1 MTAALLALALGSIPF
16 GYLIGRAFYG
26 RDIRTS
32 GSGNIGAAN
41 ALRTFGRGGAALVL
55 LLDACKGLVPV
66 LVALDVA
73 RGGYALAASVALLA
87 VLAHCYTPW
96 LHFKGGKGVA
106 TWLGALFA
114 LDWVAG
120 LAFVAVWIAVAL
132 PTRFASLASLVATA
146 ASAVLLGALHPATA
160 LAAGA
165 TVVLIFWKHRE
176 NIVRLREGRENRI
189 ARTLGKPP

>member
-16 GYLIGRAFYG
+16 GYLIGRTFYG
-26 RDIRTS
+26 RDIRAS

-55 LLDACKGLVPV
+55 VLDAAKGFVPV
-66 LVALDVA
+66 FVALDVSH
-73 RGGYALAASVALLA
+73 GGYALAGWVALLA

-120 LAFVAVWIAVAL
+120 LAFVAAWIAVAL

-160 LAAGA
+160 LAGGA
-165 TVVLIFWKHRE
+165 TAVLIFWKHRE
-176 NIVRLREGRENRI
+176 NIVRLREGRESRI
-189 ARTLGKPP
+189 ARTPGKPP